1 MTDQP
6 MSMAA
11 AILMAIG
18 LLVTAATFSSHSGAA
33 GGLSLILPGLTIA
46 VFWLLALRLACG
58 DRCLQGTEFQRTAIS
73 EAHGPRVGATGD
85 PLLRFH
91 RLQDLSSNLAG
102 DVSASPGPV
111 QAAS

>member
-46 VFWLLALRLACG
+46 VFWLLALRLARG
-58 DRCLQGTEFQRTAIS
+58 DRRLQCAESQRTTLGEPDGS
-73 EAHGPRVGATGD
+73 RVGETGD

-91 RLQDLSSNLAG
+91 RFQDLGSNLAG
-102 DVSASPGPV
+102 DVSTAPGPV
-111 QAAS
+111 QASA